1 MAINVEGVVKL
12 KISQSEMLKLMDRKD
27 QDIVIV

>member
-27 QDIVIV
+27 QDIFIV